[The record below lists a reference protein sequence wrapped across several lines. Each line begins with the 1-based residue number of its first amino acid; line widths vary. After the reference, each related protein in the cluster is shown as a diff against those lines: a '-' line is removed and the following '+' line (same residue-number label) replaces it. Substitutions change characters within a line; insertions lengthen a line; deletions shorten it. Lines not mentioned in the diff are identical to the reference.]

1 VSGQRQFQPS
11 IGQVCDLLPVTPPK
25 VRAELKARAAAN
37 GNGNVR
43 LSDEAA
49 YFVAMWS
56 ALSTTDREAAVKA
69 MGVAEVWDVLSK
81 GFAWRYRPAWPP
93 ARGAPLFGSE
103 TSHASAPP
111 RAAITESRARPSCM
125 ARHAG
130 AVRFSFSRRWLA
142 LTGRSRNF

>member
-1 VSGQRQFQPS
+1 MQLHSENSQKVKGRGLGHRKMTREETIRLAADLVSGQRQFQPS

-81 GFAWRYRPAWPP
+81 VVA
-93 ARGAPLFGSE
+93 
-103 TSHASAPP
+103 
-111 RAAITESRARPSCM
+111 
-125 ARHAG
+125 
-130 AVRFSFSRRWLA
+130 
-142 LTGRSRNF
+142 